1 MKTYKSYI
9 TGLAVAAALA
19 LGFASCQDDVD
30 SPSLTIPKA
39 SVEPNT
45 TILELKTRFWSDDTN
60 YADSIYDPE
69 DTDKRFIISGRVI
82 SSDEEGNV
90 FKSLVIDDGTAAMAF
105 SVDRYN
111 LYLNYRVGQEIVLDV
126 TGMHIGKYAGLQQ
139 IGAKSWYANGS
150 TWQVSFLSAEGFAQR
165 AELNGLPDRA
175 AVDTLELPSFAPIT
189 QQTPEVLRT
198 YQSRLV
204 RFRNVSFTEGGQR
217 TLSVYHTSDNDEQ
230 NTTIQDRNNS
240 TLTVRTSGYCTFF
253 NEVLP
258 VGNIDIVG
266 ILSYYNSAWQLI
278 LIDGD
283 GIIRVGERPGTKEN
297 PYTVPQAIEEEE
309 AGILS
314 SGWIKGYIVGAVAP
328 EVETV
333 SSNDDIEWTAPT
345 ILDNTLVIAPSA
357 TTSNYNECLVVTLPS
372 GSVFQQ
378 LGNLADHP
386 ENLGREILLA
396 GNLAKNFGTW
406 GITGNNGSA
415 SEFAIDGVNIENGEI
430 PSGDGQEATPYNV
443 TQIVAMNPSS
453 TTVAVENGVWVKGY
467 IVGSMPTGGASTVLS
482 GTVFGL
488 DDAATTNLVL
498 GPTPDCTDY
507 TKCVGVQLPISMRDA
522 LALANKPGNLG
533 KPLAVKGDIM
543 KYCGGPGVKNLTANV
558 FEGGSDTPVTPPVTG
573 DVPSGN
579 GQSATP
585 YNVAQIRALNP
596 SSTTDAVETCVWG
609 KGYIVGFMPTGGSST
624 TLTGAVF
631 GTAEAATTNIVLGP
645 TADCKDPN
653 QCIGIQLPSGSVRSA
668 LNLADNPGN
677 IGKLVSLKGD
687 VMKYCGGPGLKNVS
701 EYTFDG
707 ETPPA
712 PPTEVSFKLASSITS
727 GNAYLFTADGK
738 YNLLFDKNFGYMSGT
753 AYTAASD
760 GSFKA
765 PETAALT
772 FTAVT
777 GGYNITTSAG
787 KFLGAK
793 DGYKTFDT
801 TEDSANNRVWTVTFN
816 ADGTA
821 TITNVA
827 TGKVVYLDPQYG
839 SFGCYGAG
847 EVAQTYVLPKLYT
860 SGSTGGGTVT
870 PPEPAGPWG
879 DVPAGEGTE
888 ASPYNCDQVVAM
900 NPSSTSV
907 AVESGVYVQGY
918 IVGFMGTATLSNVT
932 FSAEGAVAT
941 NLVLAPT
948 KDCTDT
954 SKMVAVQLPTKIRP
968 TLALSQVPENLGK
981 KVTLKGDIMQYCKGP
996 GLKNTSEAIF

>member
-9 TGLAVAAALA
+9 TGLALAASLA
-19 LGFASCQDDVD
+19 AGFASCQDDVD
-30 SPSLTIPKA
+30 NPAFNIPKA

-45 TILELKTRFWSDDTN
+45 TILELKTTFWDDATN
-60 YADSIYDPE
+60 YAKLIEDADDPE
-69 DTDKRFIISGRVI
+69 KRFVIHGRVI

-90 FKSLVIDDGTAAMAF
+90 FKSLVIADETAAMAF
-105 SVDRYN
+105 SIDTYN
-111 LYLNYRVGQEIVLDV
+111 LYLNYRVGQDIVLDV
-126 TGMHIGKYAGLQQ
+126 TGMEIGKYAGLQQ
-139 IGAKSWYANGS
+139 IGRRSWYENGN
-150 TWQVSFLSAEGFAQR
+150 TWQVSFMSPEYFQGY

-175 AVDTLELPSFAPIT
+175 AVDTLVLSSFAPIT

-217 TLSVYHTSDNDEQ
+217 TLSVYHTSENDEQ

-266 ILSYYNSAWQLI
+266 ILSYYNSSWQLI
-278 LIDGD
+278 MIDGD
-283 GIIRVGERPGTKEN
+283 GIIRVGDQPGTKEN
-297 PYTVPQAIEEEE
+297 PYTVSQAIEEEE

-314 SGWIKGYIVGAVAP
+314 SGWVKGYIVGAVAP

-357 TTSNYNECLVVTLPS
+357 TTSDYNECLVVTLPS

-386 ENLGREILLA
+386 ENLGREIMLA

-406 GITGNNGSA
+406 GITGNNGTA
-415 SEFAIDGVNIENGEI
+415 SEFAIDGVTIENGEI

-453 TTVAVENGVWVKGY
+453 TTVAVESGVWVKGY
-467 IVGSMPTGGASTVLS
+467 IVGSMPTGGASTTLS

-488 DDAATTNLVL
+488 TDAATTNLVL

-507 TKCVGVQLPISMRDA
+507 TKCVGIQLPISMRDA

-543 KYCGGPGVKNLTANV
+543 KYCGGPGVKNLSANV
-558 FEGGSDTPVTPPVTG
+558 FDGGSDTPVTPPVTG
-573 DVPSGN
+573 DVPSGD

-585 YNVAQIRALNP
+585 YNVAQIRAFNP
-596 SSTTDAVETCVWG
+596 GSTTEAVQSGVWG

-631 GTAEAATTNIVLGP
+631 GTAEAATTNLVLGP
-645 TADCKDPN
+645 TADCKDPS

-677 IGKLVSLKGD
+677 LGKLVSLKGD
-687 VMKYCGGPGLKNVS
+687 VMKYCGGPALKNVS
-701 EYTFDG
+701 EYVFDG

-712 PPTEVSFKLASSITS
+712 PPTEVTFKLASSITS
-727 GNAYLFTADGK
+727 GNGYLFVAEGK
-738 YNLLFDKNFGYMSGT
+738 YNLLFDKSFGYMSGT
-753 AYTAASD
+753 AYTAAAD
-760 GSFKA
+760 GSFQA
-765 PETAALT
+765 PENAALT
-772 FTAVT
+772 FTAVA

-801 TEDSANNRVWTVTFN
+801 TDDRSANRVDTDSVK
-816 ADGTA
+816 A
-821 TITNVA
+821 
-827 TGKVVYLDPQYG
+827 
-839 SFGCYGAG
+839 
-847 EVAQTYVLPKLYT
+847 
-860 SGSTGGGTVT
+860 
-870 PPEPAGPWG
+870 
-879 DVPAGEGTE
+879 EGT
-888 ASPYNCDQVVAM
+888 
-900 NPSSTSV
+900 TT
-907 AVESGVYVQGY
+907 
-918 IVGFMGTATLSNVT
+918 IH
-932 FSAEGAVAT
+932 
-941 NLVLAPT
+941 
-948 KDCTDT
+948 
-954 SKMVAVQLPTKIRP
+954 
-968 TLALSQVPENLGK
+968 
-981 KVTLKGDIMQYCKGP
+981 
-996 GLKNTSEAIF
+996 